1 MQADGDGRTRVKQT
15 GGGEGRAAASA
26 RWGHAPIALGWLALL
41 LLLLGAGY
49 LFTNRDAGVVSQPA
63 DKQATPSASVPAPTP
78 PSPPQAQPS
87 AQASA
92 PAAPATPAS
101 KTQESKSS
109 PTPAEPAPPAARPQS
124 MSQEPAALPSAD
136 TKIIQATRANMRSAP
151 RRTARVLGTV
161 AKGAQVKVL
170 GRSGR
175 WVQIEADGRTGW
187 VNAKLLGARAAEQ

>member
-15 GGGEGRAAASA
+15 GGGEARAAASA
-26 RWGHAPIALGWLALL
+26 RWGHAPIALGWLAVLL
-41 LLLLGAGY
+41 LLVGAGY
-49 LFTNRDAGVVSQPA
+49 LFTHRDAGVVSQPA
-63 DKQATPSASVPAPTP
+63 DKQATSSASVPAPP
-78 PSPPQAQPS
+78 PSPPQAQP
-87 AQASA
+87 AVQASA
-92 PAAPATPAS
+92 PAAPVTLAGKA
-101 KTQESKSS
+101 QESKSG

-151 RRTARVLGTV
+151 RRRARVLGTA

-175 WVQIEADGRTGW
+175 WVQIETEGRTGW
-187 VNAKLLGARAAEQ
+187 VNAKLLGARTAGQ